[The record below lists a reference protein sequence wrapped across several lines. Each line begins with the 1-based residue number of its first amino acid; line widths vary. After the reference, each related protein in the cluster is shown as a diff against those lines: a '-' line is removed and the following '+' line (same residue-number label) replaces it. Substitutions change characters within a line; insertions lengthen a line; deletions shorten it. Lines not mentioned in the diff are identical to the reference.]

1 MTGLWFDGQKYF
13 ANTLSARHEEKML
26 PVFGQVREWLDCY
39 FGGGIPGF
47 TPPVHL
53 QGSPFRLAV
62 WDVLRQIP
70 YGETVT
76 YGEIAREIARR
87 QGVRNV
93 SGAGRRRRRGA
104 QSRQHR
110 RALPPRRREQ
120 RKPDGLCGRHY
131 AESAASESR
140 TGGNV
145 GIVRSEKRDRI
156 VGGRP
161 LSRLLV

>member
-1 MTGLWFDGQKYF
+1 MVGLLFRRRHPRFYAAGAPTRF
-13 ANTLSARHEEKML
+13 AVSARRL
-26 PVFGQVREWLDCY
+26 GRAAANPVRGNR
-39 FGGGIPGF
+39 
-47 TPPVHL
+47 HL
-53 QGSPFRLAV
+53 RGDRAGDHPATGSTER
-62 WDVLRQIP
+62 I
-70 YGETVT
+70 
-76 YGEIAREIARR
+76 
-87 QGVRNV
+87 
-93 SGAGRRRRRGA
+93 GAGRRRRRGA

>member
-1 MTGLWFDGQKYF
+1 MQYTFKYRSPLGGITIAADDEGLTGLWFDGQKYF
-13 ANTLSARHEEKML
+13 ADTLSARHEEKML

-76 YGEIAREIARR
+76 YGEIARRSPGDREY
-87 QGVRNV
+87 GTY
-93 SGAGRRRRRGA
+93 RRR
-104 QSRQHR
+104 
-110 RALPPRRREQ
+110 P
-120 RKPDGLCGRHY
+120 
-131 AESAASESR
+131 
-140 TGGNV
+140 
-145 GIVRSEKRDRI
+145 
-156 VGGRP
+156 
-161 LSRLLV
+161 

>member
-1 MTGLWFDGQKYF
+1 
-13 ANTLSARHEEKML
+13 ML

-76 YGEIAREIARR
+76 YGEIARRSPGDREY
-87 QGVRNV
+87 GTY
-93 SGAGRRRRRGA
+93 RRR
-104 QSRQHR
+104 
-110 RALPPRRREQ
+110 P
-120 RKPDGLCGRHY
+120 
-131 AESAASESR
+131 
-140 TGGNV
+140 
-145 GIVRSEKRDRI
+145 
-156 VGGRP
+156 
-161 LSRLLV
+161 